1 MNVFSITSP
10 RQLPPD
16 FEELL
21 PLAADAVES
30 EGEVIQVSV
39 ARAIARRLRAGGT
52 RPLSLASPC
61 ICDPRAVDGCA
72 SCQELESLTP
82 ADIRRM
88 RAADVLRLA
97 GVLVDCSRPRYV
109 LKPGAR
115 AALRR
120 RLDGVA
126 AVLS

>member
-30 EGEVIQVSV
+30 EGKVIQVPV
-39 ARAIARRLRAGGT
+39 ARALAKRLRASGT

-61 ICDPRAVDGCA
+61 TCDPAAIDGCE
-72 SCQELESLTP
+72 SCRELESLTP
-82 ADIRRM
+82 ADLRTM
-88 RAADVLRLA
+88 RTTDVLRLA

-120 RLDGVA
+120 RLEGVA